1 MKDTR
6 EDKKDILRR
15 QLMEGLLARLQSAL
29 CQQPLNLD
37 YLEFLTHHESIM
49 FASFSEQI
57 GGVSD
62 ILEALQ
68 NLHNL
73 VQCEI
78 LANSMSCVDYETEFS
93 PGSSRPRISLDK
105 DTLERLLDTHLPVAC
120 IAKCLGVS
128 KGKFIAECKNLTCQ

>member
-1 MKDTR
+1 MKMVKGQQDTPPANHRLAFFIQRKHALEIRGGRFNTERVLKDTR

-15 QLMEGLLARLQSAL
+15 QLMEGLLAKLKSAL
-29 CQQPLNLD
+29 SQQPLNLD
-37 YLEFLTHHESIM
+37 YLEFLTHHELIM

-68 NLHNL
+68 NIHNL

-78 LANSMSCVDYETEFS
+78 LANSMSSVDFT
-93 PGSSRPRISLDK
+93 
-105 DTLERLLDTHLPVAC
+105 
-120 IAKCLGVS
+120 
-128 KGKFIAECKNLTCQ
+128 